1 MKFGPIHV
9 IRDGTFRTLHGVHDL
24 WQKLSGEIAA
34 AARGGNALA
43 ELVLDQTHGL
53 LHSPLSARFAEP
65 ALPTDDPGDLA
76 AAARVIAAY
85 KTAQADAAAPPTA
98 SMWDRIGAEKQQFL
112 TDLAKGAV
120 PAVAA
125 ALAKMFVNDLTWGLG
140 QVHSG
145 HPELL
150 KSPQPTHLHFRFTDT
165 LVNLAEAIGAIAVT
179 SMAQNA
185 AEHLKPL
192 DRDLAETYDA
202 TQRRLGFDPGFPT
215 VGAAYGFRVAGRL
228 VTIDSLTHAYT
239 AYRARQ
245 LASVANPTVYEIG
258 GGYGCLALMARR
270 AGVGPYAIFDLP
282 WVNALQGYFLIR
294 SLPAGSVRLYG
305 EATGDVR
312 VLPYWKLD
320 DEPAKSCDVL
330 VNTDSLPEMGRATA
344 AAYLPKIRRVVRGSF
359 LSINQEAGAYVPG
372 VGAQNNVRELVDEMG
387 GFTVRS
393 RQRAWMRQGYVE
405 EVFEP
410 R

>member
-9 IRDGTFRTLHGVHDL
+9 IRDGTFRRLNGFQDV
-24 WQKLSGEIAA
+24 WQKLSGEITAA
-34 AARGGNALA
+34 AQGGNSLA
-43 ELVLDQTHGL
+43 TVVLEQTHGL
-53 LHSPLSARFAEP
+53 LHSPLAARIAEP
-65 ALPTDDPGDLA
+65 VLPKDDPGDMA
-76 AAARVIAAY
+76 AATRVIAAFR
-85 KTAQADAAAPPTA
+85 KAQADAAAPPTA

-112 TDLAKGAV
+112 TDLANGTV

-125 ALAKMFVNDLTWGLG
+125 ALSKMFVSDLTWGLG

-150 KSPQPTHLHFRFTDT
+150 KSPHPTHLHFRFTDT
-165 LVNLAEAIGAIAVT
+165 LVNLAEAVGAVAVT

-185 AEHLKPL
+185 AEHLMPL
-192 DRDLAETYDA
+192 DRDLAATYA
-202 TQRRLGFDPGFPT
+202 AIQRRIGFNPSFPDLGS
-215 VGAAYGFRVAGRL
+215 AYGFLVAGQL
-228 VTIDSLTHAYT
+228 VSIDSLTHAYT

-245 LASVANPTVYEIG
+245 LTEIARPTVFEIG

-270 AGVGPYAIFDLP
+270 AGIGPYTIFDLP

-294 SLPAGSVRLYG
+294 SLPAGSVQLYG
-305 EATGDVR
+305 ESEGEVR

-344 AAYLPKIRRVVRGSF
+344 AAYLPKIQRVVRRLF

-372 VGAQNNVRELVDEMG
+372 VGAQNNVRELVDEMA

-393 RQRAWMRQGYVE
+393 RQRAWMRQGYLE